1 MSRRM
6 LYALLVLLLVVLAP
20 YTVLPPLLESVIA
33 RTLQDQLALERAP
46 EVELRSD
53 PPPKMYVGS
62 FSQARVSAE
71 GVELSG
77 VSIENVVLEIDPFDL
92 NLLESA
98 MSGTVSTAQP
108 LSGRLHVELSEASAL
123 RLAQAGYAV
132 PTVQDVEL
140 EEHQILQILSGEIE
154 SIPLGLP
161 AG

>member
-98 MSGTVSTAQP
+98 TSGTVSTAQP
-108 LSGRLHVELSEASAL
+108 LSGRLHVEISEASAS
-123 RLAQAGYAV
+123 RLAQAGYGV

-140 EEHQILQILSGEIE
+140 EEYQILQILSGEIE

-161 AG
+161 VG